1 MGTKK
6 MGRPTDSPKDTTI
19 KFRSDQETLQ
29 KLKECS
35 EMLEISQ
42 SEVLRRGIQKIH
54 DGLKK

>member
-1 MGTKK
+1 

-42 SEVLRRGIQKIH
+42 SEVLRRGVQKIH
-54 DGLKK
+54 DDLKK